1 MVASALASLGTAA
14 KETANIAKEA
24 AKETAN
30 IAKEAAKET
39 ANIAK
44 EAAKESAKEVAAPLN
59 AAVDLLK
66 SCKCAL
72 LIQR

>member
-1 MVASALASLGTAA
+1 MALASAHMVASALASLGT
-14 KETANIAKEA
+14 A